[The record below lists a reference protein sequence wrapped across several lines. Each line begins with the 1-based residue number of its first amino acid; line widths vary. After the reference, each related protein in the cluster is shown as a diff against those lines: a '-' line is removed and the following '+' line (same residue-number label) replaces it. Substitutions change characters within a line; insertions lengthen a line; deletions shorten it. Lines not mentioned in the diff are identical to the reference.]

1 MSKNKSKNY
10 ARYLEKVIKEDLKQ
24 KMVFLGGPRQVG
36 KTTLA
41 QSFLKNYSDNHPA
54 YLNWDSDLHKS
65 KIKNR
70 EWPKNEKL
78 IILDEIHKFKNWR
91 NLVKGF
97 YDTLKNTHSFLITGS
112 ARLDHFRKG
121 GDSLLGRYHYYRLH
135 PFSVTELNFTDDCV
149 DRLLKF
155 GGFPEPYSMN
165 DQRNLRR
172 WHMQRLNRL
181 IRTDL
186 NDLEDVKNIEK
197 IFNLAEEL
205 PNRVGSPLSINSLA
219 NDIEADF
226 KTIKNWLSILSS
238 LYYSFQISP
247 YGSSKIRAVKKEQKL
262 YLWDWSQ
269 VGDIDQS
276 ENLGQRFEN
285 MVACHLLKYCHY
297 NEDVEGHK
305 MELRFLRDTDK
316 REVDFVVIKNK
327 KPLFA
332 VECKQGEKSVSPH
345 LFYFKDRLDIPHYY
359 QVHMGKRHSQIDDQ
373 ISILPFIDFCKEVAL
388 V

>member
-1 MSKNKSKNY
+1 MSKILK
-10 ARYLEKVIKEDLKQ
+10 RYLEPYIVEDLNK

-41 QSFLKNYSDNHPA
+41 QSLIKNYVDEHPA
-54 YLNWDSDLHKS
+54 YLSWDSLEHQQ

-70 EWPKNEKL
+70 EWPKTESL
-78 IILDEIHKFKNWR
+78 IVLDEIHKFKNWR

-97 YDTLKNTHSFLITGS
+97 YDTLKNTHSFLVTGS

-135 PFSVTELNFTDDCV
+135 PYSLSELNYAHGAAEK
-149 DRLLKF
+149 LLKY
-155 GGFPEPYSMN
+155 GGFPETYSAA
-165 DQRNLRR
+165 DERSLRR
-172 WHMQRLNRL
+172 WHLQRLNRL
-181 IRTDL
+181 VRTDL
-186 NDLEDVKNIEK
+186 RDLEEVKDLDK
-197 IFNLAEEL
+197 IYALAEEL

-219 NDIEADF
+219 NDLEADF
-226 KTIKNWLSILSS
+226 KTIKRWLSILSS

-262 YLWDWSQ
+262 FMWDWSQ
-269 VGDIDQS
+269 VETMG
-276 ENLGQRFEN
+276 LRFEN
-285 MVACHLLKYCHY
+285 MVASHLLKYCHFL
-297 NEDVEGHK
+297 EDVEGYS
-305 MELRFLRDTDK
+305 MELRFIRDVDK
-316 REVDFVVIKNK
+316 REIDFVVLKNK

-345 LFYFKDRLDIPHYY
+345 LFYFKERTSIPHFY
-359 QVHMGKRHSQIDDQ
+359 QVHLGKVHKQLDDR
-373 ISILPFIDFCKEVAL
+373 ISVLPFESFCKEIGL